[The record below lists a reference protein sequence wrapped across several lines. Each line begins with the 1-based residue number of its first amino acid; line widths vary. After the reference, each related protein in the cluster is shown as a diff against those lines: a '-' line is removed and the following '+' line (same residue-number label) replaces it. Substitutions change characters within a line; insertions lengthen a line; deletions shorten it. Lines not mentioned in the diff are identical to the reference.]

1 MFLNACLNNALG
13 YIRSLIETCGV
24 GEMDYLHEW
33 QKTYKQVHNKIV
45 LASQ

>member
-1 MFLNACLNNALG
+1 MRWATSVHLLKLAAL
-13 YIRSLIETCGV
+13 V
-24 GEMDYLHEW
+24 KMDYLHEW